1 MRILTFK
8 LFLVARLS
16 QVFAQYTETN
26 DPLVVTPAIDTFIN
40 SILTDWGVPG
50 GLSIAVVKKTGES
63 SWNVETKGYGNAKS
77 DKSHVTSNTLFN
89 IASNSKLFTALSTG
103 ILIADPVIQ
112 PPISWNTKV
121 ASIVPEW
128 SLSDPVASKSTNLID
143 LISHRVGMPRHD
155 YAYHATDKLSDH
167 IKKYRHLKPSAEL
180 REAFQYNNNMYALLS
195 YLPTVLLPSSPNLAR
210 YVKAKIFD
218 PLDMSATTYSY
229 QIALQSGNLAE
240 GFARQG
246 MKSALDPGT
255 PRALPY
261 WDSHSTEDGDLIAGA
276 GGIISNAVD
285 MAKWLQTLLLN
296 GKNPKTGSVVIPADA
311 IQTVSTGHIVDTT
324 VPYGQVPLLTPAV
337 YGGGQTIRNY
347 KGHVIMEH
355 GGSVSGFNSMV
366 ARLPFDGLGIA
377 VLTNDDAIGGYMSF
391 AIVSR
396 LVDEALGIQPEEW
409 KTSFE
414 SFISAGHSAA
424 PQPLPRPSNAT
435 DPKDGFKDLAGV
447 YEDKGY
453 GRLELC
459 LLPPP
464 PVVSSACRD
473 VVANVTLVLPGS
485 VDPNVPTFIARW
497 NKQYSTYLRF
507 THVDGNTFNVASLNP
522 FPTGNAS
529 EPWWFMTN
537 NVGTTAEFGRDEDRR
552 GFGLFGGF
560 WGAGAGVP
568 SPSTGNLVQRS
579 EVWFNKA

>member
-1 MRILTFK
+1 MRVLTFK

-40 SILTDWGVPG
+40 SILTDWGVSG
-50 GLSIAVVKKTGES
+50 GLSVAVVKKTGES

-77 DKSHVTSNTLFN
+77 DKSAVTSSTLFN

-103 ILIADPVIQ
+103 MLIADPATD
-112 PPISWNTKV
+112 PPISWKTKV

-128 SLSDPVASKSTNLID
+128 SLSDPVASKGANLVD

-195 YLPTVLLPSSPNLAR
+195 YLPTVLLPSSPSLAR

-229 QIALQSGNLAE
+229 QIAAQSGNLAE

-246 MKSALDPGT
+246 MKSAFDAGT
-255 PRALPY
+255 PQALPY
-261 WDSHSTEDGDLIAGA
+261 WDPHSTEDGDLIAGA

-296 GKNPKTGSVVIPADA
+296 GKNPKTGSVVIPAEA
-311 IQTVSTGHIVDTT
+311 IQTVSTGHTVDTT
-324 VPYGQVPLLTPAV
+324 VPYGQVPRLTPAV

-347 KGHVIMEH
+347 KGH
-355 GGSVSGFNSMV
+355 GFNSMV

-377 VLTNDDAIGGYMSF
+377 VLTNDDAIGGYISF

-396 LVDEALGIQPEEW
+396 LVDEALGIQPEDW
-409 KTSFE
+409 KTNFE
-414 SFISAGHSAA
+414 NFISAGYSAA
-424 PQPLPRPSNAT
+424 PQPLPRPANAT
-435 DPKDGFKDLAGV
+435 DPKGGFKDLAGR

-459 LLPPP
+459 LFPPP

-473 VVANVTLVLPGS
+473 VAANITMVLPGS
-485 VDPNVPTFIARW
+485 VDPSVPTFIARW

-537 NVGTTAEFGRDEDRR
+537 NVGTTAEFGRDKGRR

-568 SPSTGNLVQRS
+568 SPSTGNVVKRS